1 MTFMTCNK
9 VKFKWKTSCSSLQG
23 IMWPQVITGAI
34 GNVFNVVINYVFLY
48 PLELG
53 VA

>member
-1 MTFMTCNK
+1 MSLKLTVVNQGF
-9 VKFKWKTSCSSLQG
+9 VVVLQG
-23 IMWPQVITGAI
+23 IIWPQVITGAI
-34 GNVFNVVINYVFLY
+34 GNVVNAIINYVFLY